1 LNNRNS
7 GDIGKKETLDPA
19 NRRTAC
25 LPVPKTGIR
34 RHRGAAG
41 PKSIRLECLSCT
53 SLNRLIDECHHT
65 PEMIDALPL
74 SDFVH
79 RLPQLLGKRLLQLLQ
94 HQFAGTESNGFPCPL
109 AEILRDERLLSLFH
123 DRLAIT
129 ENLQDLIT
137 DPPAILLDEYQELFF
152 YRSVSV
158 MLRPISFSYLLLLAQ
173 TPEKYVRRETI
184 FQHLWPDEANYEGT
198 NKPYEGQVSDHKRKL
213 IAAIKQGVTGKAAI
227 EAGDVETLIST
238 RHKRG
243 YKLNFAK
250 ENVLILKKQDILFV
264 ALAVILRWN
273 ELFSDFILDIEEL
286 LILC

>member
-1 LNNRNS
+1 MNNRNP
-7 GDIGKKETLDPA
+7 GDLGKKETLGPA
-19 NRRTAC
+19 DRRTAC

-34 RHRGAAG
+34 RHRGATG
-41 PKSIRLECLSCT
+41 PKPIRLECLSCT
-53 SLNRLIDECHHT
+53 SLNRLIDECRHT
-65 PEMIDALPL
+65 PEMINALPL

-79 RLPQLLGKRLLQLLQ
+79 RLPQLLGERLLQLLQ
-94 HQFAGTESNGFPCPL
+94 HQFAGNDSNGFPCPL

-184 FQHLWPDEANYEGT
+184 YQHLWPDMANYEGT
-198 NKPYEGQVSDHKRKL
+198 DKPYEGQVSDHKRKL

-227 EAGDVETLIST
+227 EADEMETLIST

-243 YKLNFAK
+243 YKLNFTK
-250 ENVLILKKQDILFV
+250 ENVLILKKQDILFI
-264 ALAVILRWN
+264 ALAAILQWN
-273 ELFSDFILDIEEL
+273 GFFPDFILNIEEL

>member
-1 LNNRNS
+1 MNNRNS
-7 GDIGKKETLDPA
+7 GDLGKKETLDPA
-19 NRRTAC
+19 DRRTAC

-34 RHRGAAG
+34 RHRGAAS

-53 SLNRLIDECHHT
+53 ILKRLIDDCHHA
-65 PEMIDALPL
+65 PDMIDALLL

-79 RLPQLLGKRLLQLLQ
+79 RLPQLLGERLLQLLQ
-94 HQFAGTESNGFPCPL
+94 HQFAGNENNGFPCPL
-109 AEILRDERLLSLFH
+109 PEILRDKRLLSLFH
-123 DRLAIT
+123 DRLATT

-184 FQHLWPDEANYEGT
+184 FQHLWPDAANYEGT

-227 EAGDVETLIST
+227 EAGDVDES
-238 RHKRG
+238 G
-243 YKLNFAK
+243 
-250 ENVLILKKQDILFV
+250 
-264 ALAVILRWN
+264 
-273 ELFSDFILDIEEL
+273 LDN
-286 LILC
+286 